1 MKTILLVCFLCI
13 INLSYSQDDKHT
25 IFQIDS
31 LNSEALQ
38 FYDNNE
44 IVNALASINQ
54 SKRLSVSIN
63 DVYGSALA
71 NFIQGQI
78 YASIEE
84 YDAAKSRFIM
94 TLKSSIE
101 IEDNYLIAKSY
112 LNLGKLYKKEKSFNL
127 VRSYF
132 ENALK
137 YASIGNVKDHNNLD
151 KQLNVLF
158 AIQINLSQLYL
169 ENNLTDKAL
178 IYLLRAE
185 ENLNGYKADS
195 YAYANFK
202 YTHGL
207 YFIEKELYNN
217 ANKKFNE
224 ALAFLE
230 QNNGSNRQ
238 NNNLLLLNIYKKS
251 ALSLDKQD
259 LDKQAYHALLKYN
272 KNLDQFISK
281 AKSER
286 KSIAGS
292 KYLIEDYKKD
302 AQIANTER
310 IQQVEITNKVKNLN
324 IIITIALFLFLVS
337 LITVYRSYISKR
349 KLTNILKDQN
359 EQLEIARNEA
369 VKSSELKSK
378 FISNVTHELRTPLYG
393 VVGITS
399 LLLENNDL
407 SENDTKLINSL
418 KYSGDYLLNLIND
431 ILQVSKIESQ
441 KIELKNTS
449 VNLKTLVKNIVDSFD
464 FRLKETNNKI
474 NVLIDKQLPQ
484 YIKCDKVRL
493 SQILINLIG
502 NSIKFTAGGC
512 INLRVIMLDTNTN
525 EVKIRFEIEDDG
537 CGIPKHKFDTVF
549 DNFSQLDENNNI
561 NYQGTGLG
569 LSITKNLVELFNSE
583 IELASEVG
591 VGTTFSFNITFEI
604 DVDKVEKNKL
614 EYKNELGLK
623 SLNNKYK
630 ILVVEDNKIN
640 QVVTQNLLK
649 KANYESVVVN
659 NGLEALNIAKINE
672 FDLILMD
679 INMPIMNGKEATRHI
694 REFDTN
700 IPIIALT
707 ASDVDTIKKDCD
719 DNGIGFNDI
728 IYKPFDTYEFYQ
740 IIETN
745 IQLSKSCKLPDN
757 DNPVKSLLAV

>member
-13 INLSYSQDDKHT
+13 VNLSYSQDDKHT

-78 YASIEE
+78 YTSIEE
-84 YDAAKSRFIM
+84 YDAAESRFIT

-101 IEDNYLIAKSY
+101 IDDNYLIAKSY

-137 YASIGNVKDHNNLD
+137 HASTGDVKDHNNLD

-158 AIQINLSQLYL
+158 DIQINLCQLYL
-169 ENNLTDKAL
+169 ENNLTEKAL

-185 ENLNGYKADS
+185 ENLNSYKADS
-195 YAYANFK
+195 NAYAYFK
-202 YTHGL
+202 YTQGL
-207 YFIEKELYNN
+207 YFIKKELYTN

-230 QNNGSNRQ
+230 QNNSGNRQ
-238 NNNLLLLNIYKKS
+238 NYNLLLLNIYKKL

-259 LDKQAYHALLKYN
+259 LDKQAYNALLKYN
-272 KNLDQFISK
+272 NYLYKFINEAQF
-281 AKSER
+281 ER

-324 IIITIALFLFLVS
+324 IIITVALFLFLVS

-449 VNLKTLVKNIVDSFD
+449 VNLKSLIKNIVDSFD

-502 NSIKFTAGGC
+502 NSIKFTANGC

-569 LSITKNLVELFNSE
+569 LSITKNLVELFNSK

-604 DVDKVEKNKL
+604 DVDKVEKN
-614 EYKNELGLK
+614 EQEFKNKVGIK
-623 SLNNKYK
+623 TFNNKYK

-659 NGLEALNIAKINE
+659 NGLEALNIAKIND

-679 INMPIMNGKEATRHI
+679 INMPVMNGKEATRLI

-707 ASDVDTIKKDCD
+707 ASDVDSIKKDCD

-740 IIETN
+740 VIETN